1 MCLRTF
7 FTTYTKN
14 DFGLL
19 PEKWATI
26 NGEHNAYLQQ
36 YLYAHERVD
45 TIMRPHEGLMVNY
58 RVVENL
64 DGTLTG
70 INDEFLEFIPLTHEE
85 VVKHRVDWQQ
95 VVADLMLNMGM
106 RGKPERMQYEDC
118 FKLGALDLG
127 DGSES
132 QVYALFNE
140 SRNQQLHAIMHILFS
155 VGSGSAV
162 ILLPTAKSVQQH
174 DSGLLLQKG
183 VALKNM
189 GEVVHIDQ
197 QDRLCI
203 AGGAQSLLGDLRI
216 ERGIQANNERAY
228 AMYKDGNN
236 YRIQFRDESQTFTA
250 SKGLAYIHTL
260 LQSPDT
266 PIHVNELKAA
276 VDKVDVHL
284 LANESQDMLDK
295 QALSSIDQRIAELYD
310 DMEMAQETQN
320 EMQLATLHEQ
330 LDQLIQEKEKAT
342 GLGGRSRKNT
352 KGDGVRISVGR
363 AIKRALSSI
372 TTSMPKCGEHMRN
385 HIIGQSG
392 FSPQYRSEVK
402 TNWNIE

>member
-1 MCLRTF
+1 MCIRTF

-19 PEKWATI
+19 PEKWAAI
-26 NGEHNAYLQQ
+26 NGEHSAYLQK

-45 TIMRPHEGLMVNY
+45 TITRPYEGLMVNY

-64 DGTLTG
+64 DGTLMG
-70 INDEFLEFIPLTHEE
+70 INDEYLEFIPLTHEE
-85 VVKHRVDWQQ
+85 VVKQRVDWQK
-95 VVADLMLNMGM
+95 VVADLMQNMGM

-118 FKLGALDLG
+118 FKLGVLDLG

-140 SRNQQLHAIMHILFS
+140 SRNQQLHALMHILFS

-162 ILLPTAKSVQQH
+162 VLLPTAKSVRQH

-216 ERGIQANNERAY
+216 ERGIQANNEHAY

-284 LANESQDMLDK
+284 LANESQDMFDK
-295 QALSSIDQRIAELYD
+295 QALSAIDQRIAELYD

-320 EMQLATLHEQ
+320 EMQLATLHKQ

-363 AIKRALSSI
+363 AIKRALESI
-372 TTSMPKCGEHMRN
+372 ASAMPKCSEHLQVS
-385 HIIGQSG
+385 IIGHSG
-392 FSPQYRSEVK
+392 FNPHYEAQESISWQ
-402 TNWNIE
+402 IE